1 MLLSPAFLFQ
11 VVLTKFW
18 PQGISSRYMIAWN
31 HHRIICIWG
40 QSEATS
46 WPMIGASLL
55 VCQMHITFI
64 NPESAFGP
72 LILKILKYMFW
83 LNFFPPFPHFIKGY
97 TRVYI
102 TSLLSVNTLHGLLG
116 SDFCLQSSKV
126 TSKSFGLPKG
136 NIHLLAWP
144 IKRLHNLNAHRAL
157 SRWWSAPL
165 HSPLKQTLV

>member
-18 PQGISSRYMIAWN
+18 PQGNSNCYIIAWN
-31 HHRIICIWG
+31 HHRTICIWG

-46 WPMIGASLL
+46 WPMIRASLL

-64 NPESAFGP
+64 NPESAFGS
-72 LILKILKYMFW
+72 LILKILKYVFW
-83 LNFFPPFPHFIKGY
+83 LNFFPLFSHFTKGY

-102 TSLLSVNTLHGLLG
+102 TSLLSVNTLHR
-116 SDFCLQSSKV
+116 SDLCLQSSRV

-136 NIHLLAWP
+136 NIRLLAWP
-144 IKRLHNLNAHRAL
+144 IKRLHNLNTHRAL

-165 HSPLKQTLV
+165 HNPLKQTLV